1 MRRNTMEH
9 NSYSVVVENV
19 DRCFGKH
26 QILYNINLKVSC
38 SKIFGLLGPSGSGKT
53 TLVKMIAGIDMP
65 TKGQVYVLGKKMPK
79 LSIMG
84 KIGYMAQSDALYGD
98 ITAEENL
105 KFFAAMY
112 NISREN
118 CTKRI
123 SEVMEL
129 VNLSENLKKKVN
141 QYSGGMKRRLSL
153 AIAMLNQPSLLI
165 LDEPTVGIDPVLRKS
180 IWDELDRLSKRGTSI
195 IITTHVMDEAD
206 RCDNLC
212 MIRDGKVIAVGTP
225 DMLKRNTHSNT
236 IEEAF
241 LYYGGVKG

>member
-1 MRRNTMEH
+1 MEH
-9 NSYSVVVENV
+9 SSYSVVVQNV

-26 QILYNINLKVSC
+26 QILYNINLKVTC
-38 SKIFGLLGPSGSGKT
+38 SQIFGLLGPSGSGKT
-53 TLVKMIAGIDMP
+53 TLVKMIAGIDVP
-65 TKGQVYVLGKKMPK
+65 TKGQVYVLGEEMPK
-79 LSIMG
+79 LSMMN

-112 NISREN
+112 NISKEN

-123 SEVMEL
+123 DEVMEL
-129 VNLSENLKKKVN
+129 VNLSEHLKKKVN

-153 AIAMLNQPSLLI
+153 AIAMLNQPLVLI

-180 IWDELDRLSKRGTSI
+180 IWNELDRLSKEGTTI

-206 RCDNLC
+206 KCDNLC
-212 MIRDGKVIAVGTP
+212 MIRNGRVIAAGTP
-225 DMLKRNTHSNT
+225 DVLKKNTDSNT

-241 LYYGGVKG
+241 LYYGGAKR